1 MSRNFDIEINS
12 NHQLL
17 DLNNDLINFDLNFK
31 VTTNE
36 NDEFEALVMTKTDLD
51 KYQDL
56 NDIEMKT
63 APGVIKGNIR
73 ANDNVYQNYF
83 LILRKLNGETK
94 AKVEIDLETIE
105 YIEKSESSSSSQDN
119 IITNKE
125 NKLLTFYN
133 NNFYHILFA
142 LVLGIVGFYLYKS
155 NCVKFLT
162 RKNLKTI
169 HNVEES
175 TSVDKPV
182 VFDKPVVDKPVVFD
196 KPVVDKSVVD
206 KPVVFDKPVVDKTTS
221 ETLLPVE
228 SSFSTSTPSPI
239 KYATETPI
247 SEQSLTPTIDT
258 PVLSENV
265 GNYLTKLEN
274 ESN

>member
-94 AKVEIDLETIE
+94 AKVDIDLETIE

-142 LVLGIVGFYLYKS
+142 LVLGIVGFYLYK
-155 NCVKFLT
+155 
-162 RKNLKTI
+162 
-169 HNVEES
+169 
-175 TSVDKPV
+175 
-182 VFDKPVVDKPVVFD
+182 
-196 KPVVDKSVVD
+196 
-206 KPVVFDKPVVDKTTS
+206 
-221 ETLLPVE
+221 
-228 SSFSTSTPSPI
+228 
-239 KYATETPI
+239 
-247 SEQSLTPTIDT
+247 
-258 PVLSENV
+258 
-265 GNYLTKLEN
+265 
-274 ESN
+274 

>member
-94 AKVEIDLETIE
+94 AKVDIDLETIE

-142 LVLGIVGFYLYKS
+142 LVVGIVGFYLYKS

-162 RKNLKTI
+162 RKNIKTI

-182 VFDKPVVDKPVVFD
+182 FDKPVVDKP
-196 KPVVDKSVVD
+196 VVD

-239 KYATETPI
+239 KYATENPI
-247 SEQSLTPTIDT
+247 SEQSLIPTIDT
-258 PVLSENV
+258 PILSENV